1 LGLFE
6 NNMLLQ
12 LELDVS
18 YYIYIAT
25 KIQKLKSSIQDNDK
39 AKQ

>member
-1 LGLFE
+1 
-6 NNMLLQ
+6 MLLQ

-25 KIQKLKSSIQDNDK
+25 KIQNLKSSIQDNDK
-39 AKQ
+39 AKK